1 MILFSGAHNYSIL
14 QEQELLVY
22 GNQLQA
28 RMFDHEQGSS
38 SLRKSLFGTPCRTVG
53 HCYFDIL
60 INGTQVFI
68 ICHSTG
74 CLLKY
79 HKDDSSTLYRCCLA
93 YEKHVFIFNI
103 NGFVLIFFLGE
114 WSNSDARDPLRPIGL
129 LLVNCDCPFS
139 SLCHRRNAMS
149 NRI

>member
-1 MILFSGAHNYSIL
+1 MGDPGFVRRSGA
-14 QEQELLVY
+14 
-22 GNQLQA
+22 QLQA
-28 RMFDHEQGSS
+28 WMLDHEQGSS
-38 SLRKSLFGTPCRTVG
+38 SLRKSLFGTPGRTVG

-68 ICHSTG
+68 ISHSRG

-79 HKDDSSTLYRCCLA
+79 HKDDSSTLNRCCLA
-93 YEKHVFIFNI
+93 YEKPVFIFNI

-114 WSNSDARDPLRPIGL
+114 WSNSDARYPLRPIGL

-139 SLCHRRNAMS
+139 SLWHQRNAMS
-149 NRI
+149 NRIKI